1 MVQFASAPHGA
12 PRHAGSPVVRFAVTA
27 GPLLIAAGVYT
38 TVFIA
43 LSGTFPDKIATHFDS
58 DGPDGYMTPVGAW
71 GFTVGL
77 FAVETLAFG
86 YPAWRRAGTLRGL
99 RFNAIAC
106 WALAGLTGYLT
117 TALLVANRGLAH
129 PNLIDFPLSTHLPA
143 AAVTAALAS
152 GVGAALTWRIQ

>member
-1 MVQFASAPHGA
+1 M
-12 PRHAGSPVVRFAVTA
+12 TA
-27 GPLLIAAGVYT
+27 GPLVIAAVVYT
-38 TVFIA
+38 VAFVS
-43 LSGTFPDKIATHFDS
+43 LFGTFPDKIATHFGS

-77 FAVETLAFG
+77 FAVEVLAFG

-117 TALLVANRGLAH
+117 IALLFANRGLAH

-143 AAVTAALAS
+143 AAVAAALAS
-152 GVGAALTWRIQ
+152 GVGATLMWRIQ